1 MKALTHL
8 LSAALLVALTGCK
21 STDNKEENDAAAK
34 PTIDATATAAA
45 TAMAAQQPA
54 AAAAA
59 PATRGAPG
67 EMFTTA
73 SGLQYRIVA
82 SGPASGRSPTLMDTV
97 SVHYRGMLTDRT
109 VFDSSIDRGQPASF
123 GVSQVIP
130 GWTEA
135 LQLMKP
141 GDQWVLYI
149 PARLAYGSRAVG
161 DKIPPNSDLVFQ
173 VALLQVF

>member
-21 STDNKEENDAAAK
+21 STDNKEENDSAAK

-45 TAMAAQQPA
+45 TAMAAQQP
-54 AAAAA
+54 AAA

>member
-45 TAMAAQQPA
+45 TAMAAQQP

>member
-1 MKALTHL
+1 MPALSRL
-8 LSAALLVALTGCK
+8 LSSSLLLALCSCQSADKKDESAPAAT
-21 STDNKEENDAAAK
+21 
-34 PTIDATATAAA
+34 PTVDATATAAA
-45 TAMAAQQPA
+45 TAMAAQQPE
-54 AAAAA
+54 A
-59 PATRGAPG
+59 PAPLGAPG
-67 EMFTTA
+67 DMFTTA

-82 SGPASGRSPTLMDTV
+82 SGPAGGRSPTVMDTV

-109 VFDSSIDRGQPASF
+109 VFDSSIDRGQPATF

-135 LQLMKP
+135 LQMMKP